1 MDFSYFQKINNNY
14 KSKSKQETELWLI
27 NRNEE
32 RYLYDNID
40 YHRVLKNN
48 EDFGMLI
55 IKGTS
60 DNNKKIKSLKS
71 TPFNLGDYI
80 NWDDKIWLVTSL
92 DSDDKVHHSG
102 TMTLCTYQIAWQ
114 KPNGS
119 IITRWAVLQDAS
131 KYDEG
136 NVSNGSIQI
145 PTGSISVTVP
155 IDYDTKRLKRDMRFV
170 IDTTTDVEYAEGVVP
185 EVYVLSSRKTAF
197 NNNQYFDRGGT
208 ISFIMTADDF
218 DAVKDKYITFTD
230 SDNTTKSVWVCDYNQ
245 SDIPITPTPPPLPHQ
260 NLSAIIIGSD
270 ETYFDDIGYWEVE
283 FKDEN
288 GTILSE
294 SQIPTDWIPQVVD
307 KDGTIINSC
316 IIEKDGLEISLQ
328 VTDDSLLGE
337 FLYLQIILDDAV
349 LATKK
354 IEVLGGF

>member
-1 MDFSYFQKINNNY
+1 MNLNYYRMINNSY
-14 KSKSKQETELWLI
+14 KSKSKQETELFLI

-32 RYLYDNID
+32 RWLYDNID
-40 YHRVLKNN
+40 YHRVLKNGD
-48 EDFGMLI
+48 EFDVLI

-71 TPFNLGDYI
+71 APFNLGDYI
-80 NWDDKIWLVTSL
+80 NWNNQMWIITSL
-92 DSDDKVHHSG
+92 DTDDKVHCSG

-119 IITRWAVLQDAS
+119 IETRWAVMADAS

-136 NVSNGSIQI
+136 VVANGSLQV

-170 IDTTTDVEYAEGVVP
+170 IDTTTDVEYADGVIP
-185 EVYVLSSRKTAF
+185 EVYVLSNRKTAF
-197 NNNQYFDRGGT
+197 NNDQYFNRGGT
-208 ISFIMTADDF
+208 ISLLMTAGDF
-218 DAVKDKYITFTD
+218 DSVKDKYITLTN
-230 SDNTTKSVWVCDYNQ
+230 SDGTTKSVWVCDYNQ
-245 SDIPITPTPPPLPHQ
+245 SDIPINPTSPPLPHQ
-260 NLSAIIIGSD
+260 NLSTTIKGSD

-283 FKDEN
+283 FKDGN

-294 SQIPTDWIPQVVD
+294 SQSPTDWIPQVVD
-307 KDGTIINSC
+307 KDGTMINSC
-316 IIEKDGLEISLQ
+316 VIEKQGLEISLQ

-337 FLYLQIILDDAV
+337 FLYLQIILDDTV
-349 LATKK
+349 LAAKK
-354 IEVLGGF
+354 IELLGGF

>member
-1 MDFSYFQKINNNY
+1 MDISYFQKINNTY

-32 RYLYDNID
+32 RYLYDNVD
-40 YHRVLKNN
+40 KQDVLLNG
-48 EDFGMLI
+48 EPFELLV

-60 DNNKKIKSLKS
+60 DSNKKIKSLKS
-71 TPFNLGDYI
+71 TPFNLGDYVKW
-80 NWDDKIWLVTSL
+80 NDSIWLVTSL

-102 TMTLCTYQIAWQ
+102 TMTLCTYLIAWQ

-119 IITRWAVLQDAS
+119 IVTRWVVLSDAS
-131 KYDEG
+131 KYDTGTLG
-136 NVSNGSIQI
+136 NGVVDI
-145 PTGSISVTVP
+145 PTGSIGVTVP

-170 IDTTTDVEYAEGVVP
+170 IDTTTDVEYAEGVIP
-185 EVYVLSSRKTAF
+185 EVYILSSRKTAF

-208 ISFIMTADDF
+208 MSFVMTAGDF
-218 DAVKDKYITFTD
+218 DTMKDKYVEIQTTD
-230 SDNTTKSVWVCDYNQ
+230 GATKSVWVCDYNQ
-245 SDIPITPTPPPLPHQ
+245 SDIPIAPTPPSSNPTIT
-260 NLSAIIIGSD
+260 ATIIGSD
-270 ETYFDDIGYWEVE
+270 ETYFDDIGFWEVE

-294 SQIPTDWIPQVVD
+294 SQSPTNWTLQVVD
-307 KDGTIINSC
+307 KDGSTIDSC

-337 FLYLQIILDDAV
+337 FLYLQAILDDAV

-354 IEVLGGF
+354 IELLGGF